1 MSARIAASPGVTGAA
16 TSMGWGAPEGNAVTV
31 ADAGGV
37 REFPAPIW
45 APTAVSPSYVPTM
58 GWPIVQGRDFLDGER
73 DHAGLII
80 DQPTARKLWPNNNPI
95 GALLKLGDRKSNL
108 PYIPVVGVIG
118 EQKGFEESVD
128 SSQTGARLGRVLY
141 LPGPNDTAIA
151 KRSLFLLTLRA
162 RAADHPERLPTVL
175 RQEIASFPDAT
186 VSQVMTM
193 VDYLG
198 VTTGLQGA
206 RFLSELF
213 VAFAALA
220 IALAAFGVYG
230 VVAHGVAE
238 RRRELGVRVA
248 LGATTRD
255 ILHTVLRESVVV
267 ALAGAAVGLFLTK
280 YGVMT
285 VAEIAMLDVYNAP
298 LFALVAVAV
307 LGVATATAFIP
318 ALRATRIDPTESL
331 RAE

>member
-1 MSARIAASPGVTGAA
+1 
-16 TSMGWGAPEGNAVTV
+16 
-31 ADAGGV
+31 
-37 REFPAPIW
+37 
-45 APTAVSPSYVPTM
+45 
-58 GWPIVQGRDFLDGER
+58 
-73 DHAGLII
+73 
-80 DQPTARKLWPNNNPI
+80 
-95 GALLKLGDRKSNL
+95 
-108 PYIPVVGVIG
+108 
-118 EQKGFEESVD
+118 
-128 SSQTGARLGRVLY
+128 
-141 LPGPNDTAIA
+141 
-151 KRSLFLLTLRA
+151 
-162 RAADHPERLPTVL
+162 
-175 RQEIASFPDAT
+175 
-186 VSQVMTM
+186 
-193 VDYLG
+193 
-198 VTTGLQGA
+198 
-206 RFLSELF
+206 LF

-298 LFALVAVAV
+298 LFAMVAVAV

>member
-1 MSARIAASPGVTGAA
+1 
-16 TSMGWGAPEGNAVTV
+16 
-31 ADAGGV
+31 
-37 REFPAPIW
+37 
-45 APTAVSPSYVPTM
+45 
-58 GWPIVQGRDFLDGER
+58 
-73 DHAGLII
+73 
-80 DQPTARKLWPNNNPI
+80 
-95 GALLKLGDRKSNL
+95 
-108 PYIPVVGVIG
+108 
-118 EQKGFEESVD
+118 
-128 SSQTGARLGRVLY
+128 VLY
-141 LPGPNDTAIA
+141 LPGPNDTALA
-151 KRSLFLLTLRA
+151 KRPLFLLTLRA
-162 RAADHPERLPTVL
+162 RAVDHPERLPTVL
-175 RQEIASFPDAT
+175 RQQIASFPDAS
-186 VSQVMTM
+186 VSQVTTM

-255 ILHTVLRESVVV
+255 ILHAVLRESVVV

-298 LFALVAVAV
+298 LFAVVAVAV

-318 ALRATRIDPTESL
+318 AMRATRIDPTESL

>member
-1 MSARIAASPGVTGAA
+1 M
-16 TSMGWGAPEGNAVTV
+16 
-31 ADAGGV
+31 
-37 REFPAPIW
+37 
-45 APTAVSPSYVPTM
+45 
-58 GWPIVQGRDFLDGER
+58 
-73 DHAGLII
+73 
-80 DQPTARKLWPNNNPI
+80 
-95 GALLKLGDRKSNL
+95 
-108 PYIPVVGVIG
+108 
-118 EQKGFEESVD
+118 
-128 SSQTGARLGRVLY
+128 
-141 LPGPNDTAIA
+141 
-151 KRSLFLLTLRA
+151 LTLRA
-162 RAADHPERLPTVL
+162 RAADHPERLPTIL
-175 RQEIASFPDAT
+175 RQEIASFPDAS

-280 YGVMT
+280 CGVMT

-298 LFALVAVAV
+298 LFAMVAVAV

-318 ALRATRIDPTESL
+318 AMRATRIDPTESL